1 MKFLIGLAVGACLVL
16 VAGAAVERYIVV
28 LEGDFG
34 KIGVYQP
41 AFSGVS
47 AEGNCYLAITHTRTG
62 RTEVFGITKETQKKM
77 SDIPFQMSREGSV
90 IIEPRE
96 FGPVR
101 PK

>member
-1 MKFLIGLAVGACLVL
+1 VKFLAGLAVGLCFVL

-47 AEGNCYLAITHTRTG
+47 ADGNCYLAITHTPTG
-62 RTEVFGITKETQKKM
+62 RTEVFGITKDTNKKLT
-77 SDIPFQMSREGSV
+77 DNPFQMSSEGS
-90 IIEPRE
+90 IIIQRHYQP
-96 FGPVR
+96 
-101 PK
+101 